1 MKIKVETPIYD
12 SSTKNV
18 TVKLKSEYET
28 TAIIKIGFQPLIPFA
43 NKVSSEV
50 VDFFIISACV
60 YGIDRFVDR
69 KSHSVDGWSREL
81 AIELPVVDVNKWIG
95 VKNELDALLSFLTG
109 DYWHV
114 TFYKTRFEYPQQN
127 LPTELEDS
135 FSQVNL
141 FSGGLDSLIGAIDF
155 LEAKPDEKLLLASHY
170 DPELSARTEQMN
182 LLEKLEMK
190 YKGQFVHIDSIDVT
204 LLESTEEKESTFRSR
219 SILFIGIALLL
230 AQTKSTPLI
239 VPENGSVSLNYPL
252 SPSRR
257 SACSTRTTH
266 PTFISI
272 LRKLWDKLGIMTNI
286 SNPYELLTK
295 GEMVVNCENKD
306 FLKEIVLISN
316 SCGKKGHRVNW
327 ENKTATHCGICM
339 PCTYRRAAL
348 LSVDDATTYGNSI
361 NKKFSGRK
369 KFTSFLLTKQGQ
381 DISACFDFLNKNL
394 TKDEIK
400 EELLVAGI
408 TDLIKINDYVDV
420 VVKTRAELK
429 DYVFKYG
436 NDISKKK
443 SGLL

>member
-12 SSTKNV
+12 HSTKSV
-18 TVKLKSEYET
+18 TIKLKSENET

-50 VDFFIISACV
+50 VDFFIISACA
-60 YGIDRFVDR
+60 YGIDRFVER

-81 AIELPVVDVNKWIG
+81 TVELPVTDVDKWLG
-95 VKNELDALLSFLTG
+95 VEGELEALFSFLTG

-114 TFYKTRFEYPQQN
+114 CFYKTKFEYPQQK
-127 LPTELEDS
+127 LPKELEDS

-141 FSGGLDSLIGAIDF
+141 FSGGLDSLIGAINF
-155 LEAKPDEKLLLASHY
+155 LEAKPDEKLLLTSHY
-170 DPELSARTEQMN
+170 DQELSARTEQIK

-219 SILFIGIALLL
+219 SILFIGIALLV

-252 SPSRR
+252 SSSRR

-272 LRKLWDKLGIMTNI
+272 LRKLWNKLGITTNI
-286 SNPYELLTK
+286 SNPYELFTK
-295 GEMVVNCENKD
+295 GEMVVNCENID
-306 FLKEIVLISN
+306 FLKEIVQISN
-316 SCGKKGHRVNW
+316 SCGKRGHRVNW

-348 LSVDDATTYGNSI
+348 LSINDTTTYGNSI
-361 NKKFSGRK
+361 NKKFSGK
-369 KFTSFLLTKQGQ
+369 KKLTPFLLTKQGQ
-381 DISACFDFLNKNL
+381 DISACFNFLKRSL
-394 TKDEIK
+394 TKEETK

-408 TDLIKINDYVDV
+408 TDLIKIDDYVDV
-420 VVKTRAELK
+420 VLRTRAELK
-429 DYVFKYG
+429 EYVYKHG
-436 NDISKKK
+436 NDIIKKK

>member
-252 SPSRR
+252 SSSRR

-272 LRKLWDKLGIMTNI
+272 LRKLWDKLGITTNI

-306 FLKEIVLISN
+306 FLKEIVQISN

-348 LSVDDATTYGNSI
+348 LTIDDATTYGNTI

-369 KFTSFLLTKQGQ
+369 KLTPFLLTKQGQ
-381 DISACFDFLNKNL
+381 DISACFNFLKKNL
-394 TKDEIK
+394 SKDEIK

-408 TDLIKINDYVDV
+408 IDLIKIDDYVDV
-420 VVKTRAELK
+420 VVRTRVELTE
-429 DYVFKYG
+429 YVYRYG
-436 NDISKKK
+436 NAVVKKK
-443 SGLL
+443 LGLL